1 MDGAGHKLKEL
12 DPPHSLMKKQS
23 IDFRQLLERVL
34 PIEELPATDRLRVQR
49 ALRSGVASQLES
61 AALAAL
67 TQLEQLGALRRLP
80 ATNGTPVMRYQARG
94 KVDVIT
100 VPLQVP
106 ASRDGLYRHSR
117 VGLSAEAGL
126 DELRRLLR
134 IDDPTLLTPAS
145 GGGRELIERLDDVG
159 RELLGAI
166 EVRFHPAGE
175 DSGPG
180 RGVLSD
186 GSGPLD
192 ESLAREARVDAR
204 SVLYC
209 PDVERCPRLK
219 EAAARRGARAVA
231 VAAAV
236 TETRSVV
243 GHIEVLC
250 EETEPFRPADLAM
263 VALLADA
270 CGLAW
275 ERSSR
280 LERLMF
286 VDPLTSAYNRS
297 YFDVQLQNEMA
308 RARRE
313 NSSLALC
320 IVDIDNFKSV
330 NTTYGYEAGNQT
342 LIAVAET
349 LRTAVRPFDAVCRW
363 GGEEFAVLLTAP
375 VNAEDVATVSERL
388 RSLVERQDVE
398 VEALD
403 RRKHH
408 IRVTVSIG
416 VALFPDDE
424 RSAEE
429 LWRAANRALLTA
441 KQPPKN
447 RVVFYRD
454 PQPETGP

>member
-1 MDGAGHKLKEL
+1 
-12 DPPHSLMKKQS
+12 MKRQP

-34 PIEELPATDRLRVQR
+34 PIEELPTTERLRVQR
-49 ALRSGVASQLES
+49 ALRTGIASQLKS

-67 TQLEQLGALRRLP
+67 NQLEQIGALRRLP
-80 ATNGTPVMRYQARG
+80 AANGTPTLRYQARG
-94 KVDVIT
+94 NLDLIT
-100 VPLQVP
+100 VPLETP
-106 ASRDGLYRHSR
+106 EGRDGIFLHSR

-126 DELRRLLR
+126 EEVRRLLR
-134 IDDPTLLTPAS
+134 LDDPALLTPS
-145 GGGRELIERLDDVG
+145 TGGGRDLIDRLDEIG
-159 RELLGAI
+159 RELLGAT
-166 EVRFHPAGE
+166 EVRFYPSIETEPVPVRGSLPAT
-175 DSGPG
+175 
-180 RGVLSD
+180 RR
-186 GSGPLD
+186 PLNA
-192 ESLAREARVDAR
+192 EVAREALAESR

-209 PDVERCPRLK
+209 PDVERCEALK
-219 EAAARRGARAVA
+219 DEAVRRGARA
-231 VAAAV
+231 AALAAGI
-236 TETRSVV
+236 TEDRSVV

-250 EETEPFRPADLAM
+250 ADAAPFRPADLAM

-270 CGLAW
+270 CALAW

-280 LERLMF
+280 IERLMF

-320 IVDIDNFKSV
+320 IVDIDNFKSF
-330 NTTYGYEAGNQT
+330 NTTYGYEAGNRV

-375 VNAEDVATVSERL
+375 VHAEDVATVTERL
-388 RSLVERQDVE
+388 RSLVERQGVPVE
-398 VEALD
+398 SLD
-403 RRKHH
+403 RRKY
-408 IRVTVSIG
+408 RVSVTVSIG

-424 RSAEE
+424 RLADD
-429 LWRAANRALLTA
+429 LWRAANQALLAA

-454 PQPETGP
+454 RDRDL